1 MPNVSNFIYRDFT
14 PILYQI
20 RMIYVPFLFYFLVDI
35 SNGVNQPV
43 PVRNESKRR
52 RWLLLLL
59 LLLLLASSGVLTGI
73 LLDSSKKY
81 GLYFSTNIICE
92 MAWIAYKRTHPQNTD
107 RAFFSIHI
115 CNNCY
120 KFLKSLLEK

>member
-73 LLDSSKKY
+73 VLDSSKKY
-81 GLYFSTNIICE
+81 GLYFSTNIIC
-92 MAWIAYKRTHPQNTD
+92 
-107 RAFFSIHI
+107 
-115 CNNCY
+115 
-120 KFLKSLLEK
+120 

>member
-1 MPNVSNFIYRDFT
+1 MIVKKIIVFFLVPQNLKSCFSISVLLFFFYIYIHMPNVSNFIYRDFT

-81 GLYFSTNIICE
+81 GLYFSTNIIC
-92 MAWIAYKRTHPQNTD
+92 
-107 RAFFSIHI
+107 
-115 CNNCY
+115 
-120 KFLKSLLEK
+120 